1 MLHQKRTFGVGDV
14 ETIEDL
20 AEKLTAVTW
29 TLCTG
34 FRFQGLLF
42 LNDSF
47 TEDSA
52 QEYAVIR
59 ESDMCQLE
67 SITFSWCDKEKAIDV
82 ITECSEM
89 TGDGFFGKLDL
100 PLKIE
105 PATQHHCGL
114 CA

>member
-1 MLHQKRTFGVGDV
+1 MLHKKRVFGVGDI
-14 ETIEDL
+14 ETIEEL
-20 AEKLTAVTW
+20 AEKLTGTTW

-59 ESDMCQLE
+59 ESDLCQLE
-67 SITFSWCDKEKAIDV
+67 SITFGWCNKEKAISLIKKCLD
-82 ITECSEM
+82 M